1 MKILFLIL
9 AIGALACTA
18 GCSDREDSGKAEA
31 ESGAVANSV
40 LLVEGATVDIES
52 GNLTYPAYVAS
63 PTPTGAEE
71 QDDSEDASE
80 MARYPAV
87 VMIHS
92 FNGLEPGYLDL
103 ADELASEGYV
113 VIAPEWQTFE
123 RTPKDG
129 VVKELVRSSADYL
142 KGREDVNGEKLG
154 LTGFCAGGRYTMLFL
169 PTMDEFKSGVAWY
182 GFPYSAGFN
191 NETRPADLIEGL
203 DAPMLIIHGS
213 RDTASPVSEI
223 YQYATALDE
232 EEKYFELKVYQGEP
246 HGFMIEEGELSES
259 FVAQDA
265 LVEMTRFFDRTLK

>member
-1 MKILFLIL
+1 M
-9 AIGALACTA
+9 
-18 GCSDREDSGKAEA
+18 
-31 ESGAVANSV
+31 ES
-40 LLVEGATVDIES
+40 ATVDIES
-52 GNLTYPAYVAS
+52 GNLTYPAYAAA
-63 PTPTGAEE
+63 PTSTEDEG
-71 QDDSEDASE
+71 EDASE
-80 MARYPAV
+80 MAKYPGI

-103 ADELASEGYV
+103 ADALASEGYV

-123 RTPKDG
+123 RTPKDE

-142 KGREDVNGEKLG
+142 KGREDVDDERLG
-154 LTGFCAGGRYTMLFL
+154 LTGFCAGGRDTMLFL
-169 PTMDEFKSGVAWY
+169 PIMEEFGSGVAWY

-203 DAPMLIIHGS
+203 DAPMLMIHGT
-213 RDTASPVSEI
+213 RDTASPISGI

-259 FVAQDA
+259 FPAQDA
-265 LVEMTRFFDRTLK
+265 KMEMARFFERTLR

>member
-9 AIGALACTA
+9 AIGALVCTA

-63 PTPTGAEE
+63 PAPTGDEE

>member
-1 MKILFLIL
+1 MKILFLIM
-9 AIGALACTA
+9 AIGALVFTA
-18 GCSDREDSGKAEA
+18 GCADREDSGKAEA
-31 ESGAVANSV
+31 ENGAVANSV

-52 GNLTYPAYVAS
+52 GNLTYPAYVAA
-63 PTPTGAEE
+63 PAPTG
-71 QDDSEDASE
+71 DGGEDGGE
-80 MARYPAV
+80 MARYPGI

-103 ADELASEGYV
+103 ADELASKGYV
-113 VIAPEWQTFE
+113 VIAPEWQTFG
-123 RTPKDG
+123 RTPTDE

-142 KGREDVNGEKLG
+142 KGRRDLDGERLG

-169 PTMDEFKSGVAWY
+169 PSIEEFDSGVAWY

-203 DAPMLIIHGS
+203 NAPMLIIHGTK
-213 RDTASPVSEI
+213 DAASPISEI
-223 YQYATALDE
+223 YRYATALDE

-259 FVAQDA
+259 FPAQDA
-265 LVEMTRFFDRTLK
+265 KVEMARFFDRTLR

>member
-1 MKILFLIL
+1 MKKLLLIL
-9 AIGALACTA
+9 TIAALVCTA
-18 GCSDREDSGKAEA
+18 GCADRNED
-31 ESGAVANSV
+31 GADVVAQADAA
-40 LLVEGATVDIES
+40 LLVERATVDIES
-52 GNLTYPAYVAS
+52 DNSTYPAYVAAPAS
-63 PTPTGAEE
+63 TGGEGE
-71 QDDSEDASE
+71 GDGTI
-80 MARYPAV
+80 YPAV

-103 ADELASEGYV
+103 ADALASEGYV

-129 VVKELVRSSADYL
+129 IVKELVRKSAEYL
-142 KGREDVNGEKLG
+142 KERDDVDGKRLG

-169 PTMDEFKSGVAWY
+169 PTMDEFSSGVAWY

-213 RDTASPVSEI
+213 RDTASPISQI

-232 EEKYFELKVYQGEP
+232 EGKYFELKVYQGEP

-265 LVEMTRFFDRTLK
+265 LVEMTRFFDRTLN